1 MRINETVRNNTK
13 GLFVLLGVIIF
24 FIAMY
29 HVSCYAC
36 SWAGEACAPRDT
48 IITELAEPLNK
59 GIEEKY
65 GYIIPDNAELIF
77 GKVRHG
83 RESTMELYFSVEL
96 EGLPGYNKGMEP
108 SGIYRLMWNG
118 KTSDADYGSYFSE
131 VDKDFEAEHGVKFD
145 LYAQCEIAP
154 FSGIWLSKI
163 KDGKIFVYI
172 DGYRPASSWYD

>member
-1 MRINETVRNNTK
+1 MKAKERSTVILK
-13 GLFVLLGVIIF
+13 KWLIAFAVVFVFVVFLHIF
-24 FIAMY
+24 P
-29 HVSCYAC
+29 HAC
-36 SWAGEACAPRDT
+36 SGLVENVFMRDT
-48 IITELAEPLNK
+48 VITCISDSMKN

-65 GYIIPDNAELIF
+65 GYIIPDNAEFIF

-96 EGLPGYNKGMEP
+96 EGLPGYKKGMEP